1 MFGWLVWI
9 VDDDV
14 FFDSFSKHKSVIV
27 LGFVFRFFCFPNN
40 QKTNREHWLIDWS
53 INLMTIFVTIDD
65 DDDDDYRLFLHLS
78 NNHDDDDSN
87 NHLFCF
93 NLIFWSIVCLCV
105 WRFPFL
111 FMSALVFG
119 FYFYLE
125 KSFRW
130 RRRRKPYL
138 DISWKKEIWS
148 RRGEKMKTSQSKKTK
163 TRRNHSTNEKIAS
176 IFGWWFHFYHHHHL
190 Y

>member
-1 MFGWLVWI
+1 MMMCFSI
-9 VDDDV
+9 V
-14 FFDSFSKHKSVIV
+14 FPNTNLSLFLS
-27 LGFVFRFFCFPNN
+27 FVFRFFCFSNN

-65 DDDDDYRLFLHLS
+65 DDDYRLFLPLS

-111 FMSALVFG
+111 FMSVLVFG
-119 FYFYLE
+119 FYFYL
-125 KSFRW
+125 KLST
-130 RRRRKPYL
+130 
-138 DISWKKEIWS
+138 KK
-148 RRGEKMKTSQSKKTK
+148 KKT
-163 TRRNHSTNEKIAS
+163 
-176 IFGWWFHFYHHHHL
+176 IFRHFL
-190 Y
+190 KKRDLK